1 MLRKGATESCVCSG
15 FVVSVDCMFI
25 GYATNSKACQ
35 FVVHKSE
42 PSDSQLKDLN
52 DLGKNQR
59 RMYLIKRFG
68 GVVNVNGQITSY
80 EFDFVTFLLENESH
94 IF

>member
-1 MLRKGATESCVCSG
+1 M
-15 FVVSVDCMFI
+15 
-25 GYATNSKACQ
+25 
-35 FVVHKSE
+35 VHKFE
-42 PSDSQLKDLN
+42 LSDSQVKSLN
-52 DLGKNQR
+52 DLRKIQR

-68 GVVNVNGQITSY
+68 GVANVNGQITSY